1 MNIKINVPKGS
12 YLEKKEIMLMR
23 ETGNYSLRGLR

>member
-12 YLEKKEIMLMR
+12 YLKKKEIMLMR
-23 ETGNYSLRGLR
+23 EIGNYCPKDLR